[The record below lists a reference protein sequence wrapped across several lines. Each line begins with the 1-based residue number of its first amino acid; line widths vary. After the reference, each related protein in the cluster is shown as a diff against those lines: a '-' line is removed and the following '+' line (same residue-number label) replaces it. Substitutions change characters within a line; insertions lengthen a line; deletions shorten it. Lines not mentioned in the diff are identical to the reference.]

1 MLEGI
6 KFPFLRGTVTMCP
19 ACYSAALLM
28 LAGIA
33 TTTVSGTTAFVVGRQ
48 LRREAKLEK
57 LKEEAKK

>member
-1 MLEGI
+1 
-6 KFPFLRGTVTMCP
+6 MCP

-33 TTTVSGTTAFVVGRQ
+33 TTTVSGTTAFVMGRQ